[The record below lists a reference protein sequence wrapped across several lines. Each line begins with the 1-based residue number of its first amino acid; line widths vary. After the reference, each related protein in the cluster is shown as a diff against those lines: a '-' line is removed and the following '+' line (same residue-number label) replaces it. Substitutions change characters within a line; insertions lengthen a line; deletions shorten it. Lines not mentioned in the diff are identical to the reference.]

1 MVSPVLIFLRNLH
14 IAFHGGCTNLW
25 SHQQCMRIPFSPH
38 LLQHL
43 VFPVFSII
51 AILIDGRW
59 SLIVVLICISL
70 IISDVEHLLM
80 HVAHLCAF
88 FKKIS
93 IQVLCQFF
101 NQSCL
106 FFCWIIWVLYI
117 YILGWPKSSFRFSF
131 KMLQKTWMNFL
142 ASRIFWVLAP
152 YQIYD
157 LHIPSPVNMLPFQC
171 KTVSFTIQKLFSL
184 IWFHL
189 SIFAF
194 VSLAFGVRS
203 VKRYWDITTCLQGWV
218 LSVTRSVISNS
229 LWPHEL

>member
-106 FFCWIIWVLYI
+106 FFVELYEFFIYI
-117 YILGWPKSSFRFSF
+117 YWVGLKVHSGFPLRCYKKLEWTFWP
-131 KMLQKTWMNFL
+131 
-142 ASRIFWVLAP
+142 AE
-152 YQIYD
+152 Y
-157 LHIPSPVNMLPFQC
+157 
-171 KTVSFTIQKLFSL
+171 
-184 IWFHL
+184 
-189 SIFAF
+189 
-194 VSLAFGVRS
+194 FG
-203 VKRYWDITTCLQGWV
+203 Y
-218 LSVTRSVISNS
+218 
-229 LWPHEL
+229 